1 MHRRNQTCASLLT
14 RAVASFATVLVLVLT
29 VLAASPDLHRLV
41 HGHED
46 GPANMAGSGG
56 GQPGHHH
63 ADDDG
68 DEGCVVT
75 LFAQGIV
82 IPLAAFALA
91 FSGRILLRIN
101 FDRDGRLFAVAPGFL
116 LLPSQG
122 PPLGLG

>member
-1 MHRRNQTCASLLT
+1 L
-14 RAVASFATVLVLVLT
+14 FATALVLALT
-29 VLAASPDLHRLV
+29 VLAASPDLHRLI
-41 HGHED
+41 HGHGDEL
-46 GPANMAGSGG
+46 ANAAANGA
-56 GQPGHHH
+56 GQPGHRH

-82 IPLAAFALA
+82 VPLAAFALA
-91 FSGRILLRIN
+91 FSGRVLRLIN
-101 FDRDGRLFAVAPGFL
+101 FDRADRIFAVAPGFL